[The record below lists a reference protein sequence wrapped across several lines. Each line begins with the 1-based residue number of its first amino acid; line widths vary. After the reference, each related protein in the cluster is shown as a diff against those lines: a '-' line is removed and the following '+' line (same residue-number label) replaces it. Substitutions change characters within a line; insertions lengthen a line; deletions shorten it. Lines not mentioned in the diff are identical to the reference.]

1 MKTKDVFAIIV
12 SALTIMLGGFVL
24 FSIGFI
30 VLAIVINGFQLLGE
44 TPSGEVKSYFLAFA
58 AYVAGAIALAFLAK
72 WLLTKE
78 QLKHTLW
85 SAALT
90 LLLMAVLV
98 IIGIALYQQ
107 TDLIILMAGGLI
119 IIPLLIY
126 LHVKKANWT
135 YIFATVYVACIGI
148 YNVLMNV
155 EM

>member
-1 MKTKDVFAIIV
+1 MKTKNISAMIV

-30 VLAIVINGFQLLGE
+30 VLAIIINGFQLLGE
-44 TPSGEVKSYFLAFA
+44 TPSGEVSSYFLAFA
-58 AYVAGAIALAFLAK
+58 AYAVGAIALVFVAK

-90 LLLMAVLV
+90 LLLMVVLV
-98 IIGIALYQQ
+98 MIGIALYEQS
-107 TDLIILMAGGLI
+107 DLIILLAGGFI
-119 IIPLLIY
+119 IVPLLIY
-126 LHVKKANWT
+126 LYVKKANWT
-135 YIFATVYVACIGI
+135 YLFATVYVACIGI

-155 EM
+155 EI